1 MPKNTNLLSDLKKQ
15 VLILK
20 NQLENI
26 DKRKNL
32 HHERNNSHM
41 NRSTLSQSSRFNT
54 STYDSTYLD
63 RGVKK
68 FPFGESRFKNLS

>member
-1 MPKNTNLLSDLKKQ
+1 MAKNTHLLTDLKKQ

-26 DKRKNL
+26 DRHKNN
-32 HHERNNSHM
+32 HQDRSNNSM

-63 RGVKK
+63 KGVKK
-68 FPFGESRFKNLS
+68 FPLQ

>member
-1 MPKNTNLLSDLKKQ
+1 MPKNTHLLTDLKKQ

-26 DKRKNL
+26 DRHRQNAHNKSI
-32 HHERNNSHM
+32 NNSM
-41 NRSTLSQSSRFNT
+41 NKSNISQSSRFNT

-63 RGVKK
+63 KGVKK
-68 FPFGESRFKNLS
+68 FPLQ

>member
-1 MPKNTNLLSDLKKQ
+1 MPKNTHLLTDLKKQ

-20 NQLENI
+20 NQLDNI
-26 DKRKNL
+26 DKNRTNN
-32 HHERNNSHM
+32 HNRSINNSM
-41 NRSTLSQSSRFNT
+41 NRSTISQSSRFNT

-68 FPFGESRFKNLS
+68 FPLQ

>member
-1 MPKNTNLLSDLKKQ
+1 MPKNTHLLTDLKKQ

-26 DKRKNL
+26 DKHRQNA
-32 HHERNNSHM
+32 HNRSINSSM
-41 NRSTLSQSSRFNT
+41 NRSTISQSSRFNT

-63 RGVKK
+63 KGVKK
-68 FPFGESRFKNLS
+68 FPLQ

>member
-1 MPKNTNLLSDLKKQ
+1 MPKNIHLLTDLKKQ

-26 DKRKNL
+26 DRHRQSAHN
-32 HHERNNSHM
+32 RSINNTSV
-41 NRSTLSQSSRFNT
+41 NRSTISQSSRFNT

-63 RGVKK
+63 KGVKK
-68 FPFGESRFKNLS
+68 FPLQ